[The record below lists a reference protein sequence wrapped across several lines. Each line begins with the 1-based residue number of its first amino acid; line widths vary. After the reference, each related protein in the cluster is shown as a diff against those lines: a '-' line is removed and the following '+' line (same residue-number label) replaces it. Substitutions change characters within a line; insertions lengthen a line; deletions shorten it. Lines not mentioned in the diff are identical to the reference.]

1 VQQRQHE
8 QRSDQA
14 GLGSARSDAKVTDA
28 ESLRARWPDVL
39 EAVQSR
45 KRVASMQLT
54 NATVASFED
63 GVLTLAFDKPGT
75 AKGFLVAENDKVL
88 AGVLADMFG
97 VRARI
102 STSVA
107 SSEVQGAAGVSG
119 GPPSSRGGE
128 RPAAPKSGAGGE
140 RRQGGPAASR
150 TGGQSVGGG
159 QPEHPAQGAGSGA
172 GSEPGHGDHLD
183 ADGLTG
189 TDLIARELGGRI
201 IEELGEP

>member
-1 VQQRQHE
+1 
-8 QRSDQA
+8 
-14 GLGSARSDAKVTDA
+14 
-28 ESLRARWPDVL
+28 LRARWPDVL

-63 GVLTLAFDKPGT
+63 GVLTLAFRQAGT
-75 AKGFLVAENDKVL
+75 AKGFLVAENDKIL

-102 STSVA
+102 ATSVGA
-107 SSEVQGAAGVSG
+107 SDVLGAAGPPG
-119 GPPSSRGGE
+119 GTQSPSAE
-128 RPAAPKSGAGGE
+128 EPPAAPPGGAGGG
-140 RRQGGPAASR
+140 RRTAGPAASQQGRQSASDSQSRR
-150 TGGQSVGGG
+150 TGR
-159 QPEHPAQGAGSGA
+159 EAGAAS
-172 GSEPGHGDHLD
+172 GSEPGHGDNLD

-201 IEELGEP
+201 IEERDER

>member
-1 VQQRQHE
+1 
-8 QRSDQA
+8 
-14 GLGSARSDAKVTDA
+14 
-28 ESLRARWPDVL
+28 VL

-63 GVLTLAFDKPGT
+63 GVLTLAFRQAGT
-75 AKGFLVAENDKVL
+75 AKGFLVAENDRIL

-102 STSVA
+102 ATSVGA
-107 SSEVQGAAGVSG
+107 SDVLGAAGPPG
-119 GPPSSRGGE
+119 GTQSPSAE
-128 RPAAPKSGAGGE
+128 EPPAAPPSGASGG
-140 RRQGGPAASR
+140 RRTARQQGRQSASDSQSQRTGREAGPAS
-150 TGGQSVGGG
+150 S
-159 QPEHPAQGAGSGA
+159 
-172 GSEPGHGDHLD
+172 SEPGHGDNLD

-201 IEELGEP
+201 IEERDER

>member
-1 VQQRQHE
+1 
-8 QRSDQA
+8 
-14 GLGSARSDAKVTDA
+14 
-28 ESLRARWPDVL
+28 
-39 EAVQSR
+39 
-45 KRVASMQLT
+45 MQLT

-63 GVLTLAFDKPGT
+63 GLLTLAFEKPGT
-75 AKGFLVAENDKVL
+75 LKGFLVAENDKVL

-107 SSEVQGAAGVSG
+107 STDVQGAAGVAG
-119 GPPSSRGGE
+119 GAHSAPGGE
-128 RPAAPKSGAGGE
+128 RPAAPQSGAGE
-140 RRQGGPAASR
+140 ARRQAGSQASR
-150 TGGQSVGGG
+150 TGGSQSRRS
-159 QPEHPAQGAGSGA
+159 AQAAGSGA

-183 ADGLTG
+183 ADELTG